1 MPIYALQTTRRALD
15 RGPPTTD
22 QEIRSTTAM
31 RTIADTAIGSV
42 VGLLVVAAM
51 FVAIWVARD
60 SSARAS
66 VAAADATQP
75 PTALHSARNDRAP
88 VTRTSIT
95 PEQLQALQESAPRQA
110 PSSQSQRW

>member
-1 MPIYALQTTRRALD
+1 
-15 RGPPTTD
+15 
-22 QEIRSTTAM
+22 M

-42 VGLLVVAAM
+42 VGLVVVAAM

-60 SSARAS
+60 SSARAGV
-66 VAAADATQP
+66 VATDATQA